1 MSETKTT
8 PPRRLKVGE
17 LVQVAQEFRDS
28 VPLQDRYVAK
38 TKAKF
43 ESAFLGSDAVETLVE
58 ASDLCEER
66 EDAHGVLQAL
76 ADAGIFFRVGDGE
89 EGVFVDSPS
98 AVYQFQEHDTREE
111 GGEGLYLA
119 SKCGYLLKKGKGKL
133 SAYKRRW
140 FVLANDFLFYYAKR
154 SDVHPAGDIPLRD
167 ARLELHGEASQGDS
181 AGATGSGKKK
191 DDQKL
196 TLVTPHR
203 TFHIVAESAEDLGHW
218 VFAIR
223 KVMAKLERFDT
234 SPTLPPEEEA
244 DVKLSIYVRGA
255 IDDLASSFILQA
267 VTRVQHAQGASYD
280 PPSQLLTVELESF
293 FSPVAPILEALESI
307 GMFPVLQ

>member
-1 MSETKTT
+1 MSETKAT
-8 PPRRLKVGE
+8 PRRLKVGE
-17 LVQVAQEFRDS
+17 LVHLAQEFRAS

-38 TKAKF
+38 TKSKF
-43 ESAFLGSDAVETLVE
+43 EAAFVGSEAVETVVE
-58 ASDLCEER
+58 ISDLCEER
-66 EDAHGVLQAL
+66 GDAHGVLQAL

-89 EGVFVDSPS
+89 EGVFVDSVS
-98 AVYQFQEHDTREE
+98 AVYQFQEHDTRED

-167 ARLELHGEASQGDS
+167 ARLELHHHEGEG
-181 AGATGSGKKK
+181 GGGGGKKK

-203 TFHIVAESAEDLGHW
+203 TFHIVAESLHDLGHW

-223 KVMAKLERFDT
+223 KVMAKLDRFDT
-234 SPTLPPEEEA
+234 SPTLPPQEEA
-244 DVKLSIYVRGA
+244 DVQLSIYVRGA

-267 VTRVQHAQGASYD
+267 VTQVEYAQGASYD

-293 FSPVAPILEALESI
+293 FSPVAPILQALESI
-307 GMFPVLQ
+307 GMYPVLQ